1 LSIEIVPD
9 FNEPQRWDQYVSVH
23 SQSRFCHLFA
33 YQCIERSYGYRPCY
47 FAFLKRGSIIGV
59 LPAFETSS
67 LLLGK
72 RLVSQPFSEYG
83 GLLLDPDVT
92 EASFAE
98 IIAGLRSFL
107 SIRRIPALEM
117 HGRLGIL
124 LDSLGSPLVESNQQ
138 QYAYLPLDRPVAEIW
153 KNVLTYQ
160 VRKAVQKAER
170 SGITVVQKCDAAT
183 LREKFFPLYVDS
195 MMRLGVP
202 PHSIRYYLDCYAAF
216 TDRMQIFWAMR
227 NDVPIAGLL
236 GFTCGRRVSIIN
248 IVSDERYWEERPND
262 LIHWEYI
269 KWAQQAG
276 FSWFDFG
283 SVRYEGQL
291 RYKQKWGCRIEPHAY
306 YVLPREPHAK
316 AAGFDSSSPTMKKMS
331 DFWSHHVPKAIG
343 KAIGPFVR
351 KHLVR

>member
-1 LSIEIVPD
+1 MEIVPD
-9 FNEPQRWDQYVSVH
+9 FSDGPQWDRYVANH
-23 SQSRFCHLFA
+23 PQSRFCHLFA
-33 YQCIERSYGYRPCY
+33 YRCIEQSYGYRPRY
-47 FAFLKRGSIIGV
+47 FAFMKRGAIAGV
-59 LPAFETSS
+59 LPAFETNS
-67 LLLGK
+67 LFFGK

-83 GLLLDPDVT
+83 GMLLDPDVT
-92 EASFAE
+92 EAEFEE
-98 IIAGLRSFL
+98 IAAGLRSFL
-107 SIRRIPALEM
+107 AARRISTLEM
-117 HGRLGIL
+117 HGRQGIL
-124 LDSLGSPLVESNQQ
+124 PEHLGSPLVESNQQ

-153 KNVLTYQ
+153 KDVVTYQ

-170 SGITVVQKCDAAT
+170 SGIAVVQKCDPGT
-183 LREKFFPLYVDS
+183 IRETFFPLYVDS

-227 NDVPIAGLL
+227 DGVPIAGLL

-276 FSWFDFG
+276 ISWFDFG

-306 YVLPREPHAK
+306 YILSREPQQK
-316 AAGFDSSSPTMKKMS
+316 AAGFDSSSSTMKKMS
-331 DFWSHHVPKAIG
+331 DFWSRHVPKAVG
-343 KAIGPFVR
+343 KAIGPLLR
-351 KHLVR
+351 KQLVR

>member
-1 LSIEIVPD
+1 LSIEIVPYFSD
-9 FNEPQRWDQYVSVH
+9 AERWDRYVADH

-33 YQCIERSYGYRPCY
+33 YRCIERSYGYRPCY
-47 FAFLKRGSIIGV
+47 FAFRERGSIVGV
-59 LPAFETSS
+59 LPAFETTS
-67 LLLGK
+67 LFFGK

-83 GLLLDPDVT
+83 GMLLDADLS
-92 EASFAE
+92 EAAFAE
-98 IIAGLRSFL
+98 IIAGVRSFL
-107 SIRRIPALEM
+107 STRRIPALEM
-117 HGRLGIL
+117 HGRQGIL
-124 LDSLGSPLVESNQQ
+124 SETLGDPLIESNQQ
-138 QYAYLPLDRPVAEIW
+138 QYAYLPLDRSIEEIW

-170 SGITVVQKCDAAT
+170 SGITVVQKCDPGT
-183 LREKFFPLYVDS
+183 LRETFFPLYVDS

-202 PHSIRYYLDCYAAF
+202 PHGIRYYLDCYAAF
-216 TDRMQIFWAMR
+216 TDRMQIFWAIR
-227 NDVPIAGLL
+227 NGVHIAGLL
-236 GFTCGRRVSIIN
+236 GFTCGGRVSIIN

-269 KWAQQAG
+269 KWAKEAG
-276 FSWFDFG
+276 FSCFDFG

-316 AAGFDSSSPTMKKMS
+316 AAGFNSSSPAMKKMS
-331 DFWSHHVPKAIG
+331 DLWSHHVPKAVG
-343 KAIGPFVR
+343 KAIGPFMR